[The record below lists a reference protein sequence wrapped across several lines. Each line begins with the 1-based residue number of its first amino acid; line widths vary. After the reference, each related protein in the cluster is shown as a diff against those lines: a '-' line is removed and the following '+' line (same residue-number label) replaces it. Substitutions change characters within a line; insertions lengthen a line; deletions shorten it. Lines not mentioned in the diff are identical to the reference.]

1 MNTAPASPTG
11 SPPHPARVSP
21 WWRALAYTL
30 FIVLALGVA
39 TTASL
44 YEQLKAQIRHLQ
56 AKVLLVPQVRYIS
69 VLLDA
74 QQNPA
79 LLVTLDPQAGVLQ
92 LQRLNEV
99 QEGREDSL
107 QLWALAPGQAPR
119 SLGVVQSKFKTLQ
132 LSARED
138 ALTGATQLAISVE
151 DRGGVTQSQGP
162 RLPYLFT
169 GWLVQKAM

>member
-1 MNTAPASPTG
+1 MDTSPASPTG
-11 SPPHPARVSP
+11 SPLPPAQVSR
-21 WWRALAYTL
+21 WWRALAYL
-30 FIVLALGVA
+30 LAIVLALGLA

-56 AKVLLVPQVRYIS
+56 AQVALVPQVRYIS

-74 QQNPA
+74 QQSPA
-79 LLVTLDPQAGVLQ
+79 LLVTLDPQAGALQ

-132 LSARED
+132 LSAREGSLD
-138 ALTGATQLAISVE
+138 GAQQLAISVE
-151 DRGGVTQSQGP
+151 DKGGVSDSKGP

-169 GWLVQKAM
+169 GWLVQKAL